1 MNQQRAGVHEH
12 KRAVESRTRIGSLN
26 GCALLFVLVAC
37 GAAAPVAA
45 QSLTPGPPG
54 PFVVDVRGVTSPI
67 PGSETLFSGLPAGSS
82 VPTRGFGGN
91 GGGHVYAFRVGPARL
106 GVGIDVS
113 FARGS
118 SAAASATFLAVDPQ
132 VSFNFG
138 TSDGWSYLSAG
149 VGAARVSAD
158 PVNLSDTVRSFNW
171 GGGARWFLGP
181 HLGIGFDVRVHHLA
195 RSDVL
200 PKSMT
205 VSAAAGFALK

>member
-1 MNQQRAGVHEH
+1 MHARARI
-12 KRAVESRTRIGSLN
+12 KSLSRF
-26 GCALLFVLVAC
+26 ALALVLTAF
-37 GAAAPVAA
+37 GATAPAMA

-54 PFVVDVRGVTSPI
+54 PFVFDIRGVTGGI

-91 GGGHVYAFRVGPARL
+91 AGGHVYAFRIGPARL

-118 SAAASATFLAVDPQ
+118 SDDASATFVAVDPQ

-158 PVNLSDTVRSFNW
+158 PVNLSDTVRSLNW

-181 HLGIGFDVRVHHLA
+181 HLGIGFDVRIHHLA
-195 RSDVL
+195 QSEVL
-200 PKSMT
+200 PKSMA
-205 VSAAAGFALK
+205 VSAGAGFALK